1 MSVSPASERK
11 IVTVLFADLVGS
23 TALAASLDPERFRD
37 VLAAFHGMITD
48 ELAALRGRAENFIGD
63 AVLGVFGVP
72 VARDDDAVRAI
83 RAGLA
88 IVSRA
93 HRLGREIGLPQPIG
107 VRVGVNTG
115 PVAVGT
121 SEDRNIVLGAEV
133 NLAARLQQAA
143 EPGEVLVGE
152 TTRQLAADA
161 VVFGP
166 PREIAAKG
174 FEGDIR
180 AWPVEKLEA
189 RGSRRSIPLVNRR
202 RELAL
207 LVDTF
212 ERVVETSRAHLV
224 TLLGEPGIG
233 KSRVVEEF
241 LAQIPE
247 GTKVLAGESSP
258 FEEEAALGSIAQM
271 IRREL
276 GDDGFGEPERVRG
289 RLDAVLREWV
299 NQDDVEV
306 AVARLGL
313 ALGLEDSAEENR
325 YRGAEV
331 RQGFLALL
339 SGLAAEGTVVL
350 VFEDLHEANP
360 ALLDLLEELMRDAR
374 KVALMVVCVA
384 RWEFLEQ
391 RSGWAGGIP
400 DAVTLWVEPL
410 PLAHATQLALEAG
423 DFDNEEQ
430 AERIAVHAGGN
441 PFFIVET
448 TGMLMHEERELPPR
462 GAGPASPRLLPASVQ
477 AVIAE
482 RLDHL
487 SVPAKELARRASVF
501 PRGAFDLSELALVA
515 DPRPDLLDELD
526 NEEFLQQDEE
536 RPSLWRFRSDVL
548 RDVAYES
555 LAKRERQRLHLRVAN
570 RLSEPEMAERY
581 PRSIS
586 FHLEQAAR
594 AALDL
599 NPKDRGLAERALE
612 ALTHAGDL
620 ARRRIESRAAVELY
634 ERALVMAG
642 PESGWGEREALLLS
656 LMGEARYWLGEF
668 EGAESVLRR
677 ALDIAADSVRV
688 CAHASRYLADITL
701 TIRAEPDV
709 AEDLFAEALR
719 AARAVGEPE
728 VLARTLLMAGW
739 APYWRNEL
747 DRARSMFEEALALAR
762 GDGRP
767 DPWVEGRALVGL
779 ASVVSPVGDEEEALG
794 LGLEA
799 FEVGRASGQ
808 PFTVAVAREHVAGS
822 LRRMMRLDEATEHAD
837 AAIRTFRELGARWE
851 LASAVGDRGTI
862 YRLAGYLEEAERD
875 LREAFRLCRELGER
889 ALVTWTV
896 SELARTLVARG
907 DTGGARQVLEDP
919 AARLSAAEPG
929 SATAFLFAEAAL
941 ALAEGER
948 EVALEKAHAGVEADR
963 ERGAS
968 GVPNAV
974 AARVWWLAR
983 LFDDEAAG
991 GPEAVA
997 AARERL
1003 ERNHWLQALR
1013 EPEIVLPRS
1022 PSTV

>member
-93 HRLGREIGLPQPIG
+93 HRLGREIGLPQPID

-152 TTRQLAADA
+152 TTRQLASDA
-161 VVFGP
+161 VVFGA

-174 FEGDIR
+174 FEGDVR

-241 LAQIPE
+241 LAQIPD

-289 RLDAVLREWV
+289 RLDAVVREWV
-299 NQDDVEV
+299 DQDDVEV

-339 SGLAAEGTVVL
+339 SGLAAGGPVVL

-360 ALLDLLEELMRDAR
+360 SLLDLLEELMRDAR
-374 KVALMVVCVA
+374 KVTLMVVCVA
-384 RWEFLEQ
+384 RWEFLEE

-410 PLAHATQLALEAG
+410 TLAHATQLALEAG

-462 GAGPASPRLLPASVQ
+462 GAGPVSPRLLPASVQ

-526 NEEFLQQDEE
+526 NEEFLAQDEE

-570 RLSEPEMAERY
+570 RLSEPETAERY
-581 PRSIS
+581 PQVHRVPS
-586 FHLEQAAR
+586 
-594 AALDL
+594 
-599 NPKDRGLAERALE
+599 G
-612 ALTHAGDL
+612 AG
-620 ARRRIESRAAVELY
+620 R
-634 ERALVMAG
+634 
-642 PESGWGEREALLLS
+642 
-656 LMGEARYWLGEF
+656 
-668 EGAESVLRR
+668 
-677 ALDIAADSVRV
+677 
-688 CAHASRYLADITL
+688 
-701 TIRAEPDV
+701 
-709 AEDLFAEALR
+709 
-719 AARAVGEPE
+719 
-728 VLARTLLMAGW
+728 
-739 APYWRNEL
+739 
-747 DRARSMFEEALALAR
+747 
-762 GDGRP
+762 
-767 DPWVEGRALVGL
+767 
-779 ASVVSPVGDEEEALG
+779 
-794 LGLEA
+794 
-799 FEVGRASGQ
+799 
-808 PFTVAVAREHVAGS
+808 
-822 LRRMMRLDEATEHAD
+822 
-837 AAIRTFRELGARWE
+837 
-851 LASAVGDRGTI
+851 
-862 YRLAGYLEEAERD
+862 
-875 LREAFRLCRELGER
+875 
-889 ALVTWTV
+889 
-896 SELARTLVARG
+896 
-907 DTGGARQVLEDP
+907 
-919 AARLSAAEPG
+919 
-929 SATAFLFAEAAL
+929 
-941 ALAEGER
+941 
-948 EVALEKAHAGVEADR
+948 
-963 ERGAS
+963 
-968 GVPNAV
+968 
-974 AARVWWLAR
+974 
-983 LFDDEAAG
+983 AG
-991 GPEAVA
+991 GPGP
-997 AARERL
+997 
-1003 ERNHWLQALR
+1003 
-1013 EPEIVLPRS
+1013 EPEGPRAGGAGAGGADPRRRPGAPPDRVPRRSGPVRAS
-1022 PSTV
+1022 PGDGGPGVRMG